1 MKNKLIEFLA
11 KQIMNL
17 IPKYKTKI
25 LLWIG
30 YIVSFYNILL
40 TPEIL
45 AQISQAFG
53 YDLTANSWW
62 GAVGLVMTFLINLT
76 VKAKELKHSEEIKT
90 IKLQYKNAA

>member
-11 KQIMNL
+11 RQIMNL

-30 YIVSFYNILL
+30 YIVSAYNILL

-45 AQISQAFG
+45 AQISDAFG
-53 YDLTANSWW
+53 YDLTANKWW
-62 GAVGLVMTFLINLT
+62 GVVGIIMTFLINLT
-76 VKAKELKHSEEIKT
+76 VKAKELKHQEEIK
-90 IKLQYKNAA
+90 IVKMQYNKAA

>member
-11 KQIMNL
+11 RQIMNL

-30 YIVSFYNILL
+30 YIVSAYNILL

-45 AQISQAFG
+45 AQISDAFG
-53 YDLTANSWW
+53 YDLTANKWW
-62 GAVGLVMTFLINLT
+62 GVVGIIMTFLINLT
-76 VKAKELKHSEEIKT
+76 VKAKDLKHQEEIK
-90 IKLQYKNAA
+90 IVKMQYNKAA